1 MVHLLLKKEPQ
12 MNFTQIGGADIA
24 DRPSSTRTFFLSLS
38 RDSSQSTLF
47 MGMAVDPYKVHRIAA
62 VSTMPFKIMSRSP
75 KVAQA
80 AAAAVAMSIPFQH
93 SFRQTDRQSE
103 RPTDRATDCI
113 RICSR
118 KARPFGGGRL
128 NCSLHTQYP
137 HKYLSTPAREFISP
151 FPAF

>member
-1 MVHLLLKKEPQ
+1 

-80 AAAAVAMSIPFQH
+80 AAAVAMSIPFQH

-118 KARPFGGGRL
+118 KARPFGGGRVVGPSVGRSVKTITIFL
-128 NCSLHTQYP
+128 LEVSNATRRR
-137 HKYLSTPAREFISP
+137 ARLISFSR
-151 FPAF
+151 FP